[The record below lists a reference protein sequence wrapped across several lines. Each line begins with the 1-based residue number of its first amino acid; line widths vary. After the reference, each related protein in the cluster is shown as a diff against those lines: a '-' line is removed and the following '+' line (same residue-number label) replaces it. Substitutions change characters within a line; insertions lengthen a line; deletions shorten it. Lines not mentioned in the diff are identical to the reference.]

1 MYLGQNSEFLAVW
14 PRFFRYRST
23 ELDQISEVVIFR
35 WNTVCNIEFDRKAS
49 KYNVFAAMWADVG
62 HSEPLIWFS
71 QTRILGP
78 VPRTVKRSQ
87 GRDCCTVCFRS
98 TNFYIENRG
107 SSVSK
112 NTFLFR
118 KWEEIVSRYQ
128 LTHLIRVNCEYD
140 TDNAIVSSSFQ
151 LLLSWK

>member
-23 ELDQISEVVIFR
+23 ELDQSSEVVIFR

-98 TNFYIENRG
+98 TNLCLENR
-107 SSVSK
+107 SLWVLK
-112 NTFLFR
+112 DTFLFR